1 MIVERKKVSTGD
13 CQIERT
19 IEYDGTN
26 RDGMENVTLESTRM
40 ATEHMLQLDAY
51 LMGYGVESIAEEE
64 LELERHNRY

>member
-1 MIVERKKVSTGD
+1 MYSHGAFHKVIVERKKVSTGD

-40 ATEHMLQLDAY
+40 ATEHML
-51 LMGYGVESIAEEE
+51 
-64 LELERHNRY
+64 